1 MRSPSR
7 CTHGFW
13 GLPFAAGLVLGG
25 AGLLG
30 SGCGETAERSLTL
43 VSPVLE
49 PCNKSRDP
57 SCTDTFFGCADLKA
71 EQLTFSVG
79 LFDKESTTVA
89 CPPELSSGSA
99 TVKIRYRPS
108 HRGPEDLTMV
118 ITGVR
123 TDLDPPRVL
132 GYLLPSRSRRELRA
146 DRILAVEKVGQ
157 DDST

>member
-7 CTHGFW
+7 CPHGFW
-13 GLPFAAGLVLGG
+13 GLPFAAVLVLGG
-25 AGLLG
+25 AVLTG

-43 VSPVLE
+43 LSPVLE

-99 TVKIRYRPS
+99 TVKIRYRPGLRFYAVDTS
-108 HRGPEDLTMV
+108 YSREDEQLNVTAGPFAEDEAATPWRMKL
-118 ITGVR
+118 
-123 TDLDPPRVL
+123 
-132 GYLLPSRSRRELRA
+132 
-146 DRILAVEKVGQ
+146 K
-157 DDST
+157 